1 MNMEID
7 DEGVKS
13 NDETMP
19 SNKLMSDETSES
31 FEQNS
36 SNTSLHN
43 NSDRNGMLIYVIVFF
58 VHCGILAL
66 HILSVYQINVPY
78 ISETGSANGKSLI
91 APPPTAINKVKYAA
105 GSGAGGS
112 PGSAAPHILR
122 ERRLSSSRFNITKD
136 RELTKLPALKDC
148 GSSGG
153 ATAVQEREEL
163 FIQKIRQCQ
172 VLFDFVADPLSDLK
186 WKEVYIAYVLF
197 YSTR

>member
-1 MNMEID
+1 
-7 DEGVKS
+7 
-13 NDETMP
+13 
-19 SNKLMSDETSES
+19 MS
-31 FEQNS
+31 
-36 SNTSLHN
+36 
-43 NSDRNGMLIYVIVFF
+43 
-58 VHCGILAL
+58 ILAL
-66 HILSVYQINVPY
+66 HIISAYQINVSH
-78 ISETGSANGKSLI
+78 ISETGSANGKNLI

-163 FIQKIRQCQ
+163 FIQKIKQCQ

-197 YSTR
+197 YSTRYMISLKGCQILYSTYLSF

>member
-1 MNMEID
+1 M
-7 DEGVKS
+7 
-13 NDETMP
+13 
-19 SNKLMSDETSES
+19 
-31 FEQNS
+31 
-36 SNTSLHN
+36 
-43 NSDRNGMLIYVIVFF
+43 
-58 VHCGILAL
+58 
-66 HILSVYQINVPY
+66 HIISAYQINVSH
-78 ISETGSANGKSLI
+78 ISETGSANGKNLI

-163 FIQKIRQCQ
+163 FIQKIKQCQ

-197 YSTR
+197 YSTRYYDLS

>member
-1 MNMEID
+1 MYI
-7 DEGVKS
+7 
-13 NDETMP
+13 P
-19 SNKLMSDETSES
+19 
-31 FEQNS
+31 
-36 SNTSLHN
+36 
-43 NSDRNGMLIYVIVFF
+43 II
-58 VHCGILAL
+58 

-163 FIQKIRQCQ
+163 FIQKIKQCQ

-186 WKEVYIAYVLF
+186 WKEVYITYVLF
-197 YSTR
+197 YSTRYIYDLS

>member
-43 NSDRNGMLIYVIVFF
+43 NSDRNGMLLYVIVFF